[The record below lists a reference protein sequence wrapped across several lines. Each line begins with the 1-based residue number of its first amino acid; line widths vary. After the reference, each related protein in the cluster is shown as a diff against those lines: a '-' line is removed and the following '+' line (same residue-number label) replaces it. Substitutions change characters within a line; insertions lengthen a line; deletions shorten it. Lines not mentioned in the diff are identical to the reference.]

1 MAHIMRQSKPQAE
14 THKRIERI
22 MEDSNLPIVQCDYL
36 VLKDVAAFDRLKL
49 TVGNRRDRKYVASD
63 NVDVSR
69 LLIKLAESV
78 KSKRQERTI
87 IPCSPRRSLQSN
99 GALEK
104 CQKQWQRQRSTMLA
118 TLQDRTQCRQTT
130 DSALMKWIVQ
140 HLVHSSFHRKRGT
153 IPIMSCNGSSAS
165 WNGAGLSANLYLLIL
180 QRSERIKDSCA
191 EVANKWKSIFS
202 D

>member
-1 MAHIMRQSKPQAE
+1 MRQSKPQAE

-87 IPCSPRRSLQSN
+87 IPCSPIRSL
-99 GALEK
+99 LK
-104 CQKQWQRQRSTMLA
+104 QRSTGKVPETVA
-118 TLQDRTQCRQTT
+118 TTKCAQCWQHCKTARSADRPLT
-130 DSALMKWIVQ
+130 
-140 HLVHSSFHRKRGT
+140 VH
-153 IPIMSCNGSSAS
+153 
-165 WNGAGLSANLYLLIL
+165 
-180 QRSERIKDSCA
+180 
-191 EVANKWKSIFS
+191 
-202 D
+202 

>member
-22 MEDSNLPIVQCDYL
+22 IEDSNLPIVQCDYL
-36 VLKDVAAFDRLKL
+36 VLKDVAVFDRLKL

-63 NVDVSR
+63 NVDVSK

-78 KSKRQERTI
+78 KSKRQERTTTR
-87 IPCSPRRSLQSN
+87 CFPRRSLQSN

-104 CQKQWQRQRSTMLA
+104 CQEQWQRQMRAMLA

-140 HLVHSSFHRKRGT
+140 HLVHSSFRGKRCA
-153 IPIMSCNGSSAS
+153 IPVLSCGGSSVS
-165 WNGAGLSANLYLLIL
+165 WNGAGLSANLCLLVL
-180 QRSERIKDSCA
+180 RGSERLKGSCA
-191 EVANKWKSIFS
+191 TSGNQFFG